1 MLFRLLSAFLLIG
14 LLALVPAFAQAPA
27 MAPALPAGQPP
38 APSVSTVIAPF
49 LAGQSPAI
57 GGDTVQLGLLN
68 AIYGPRQNGPLW
80 VDASGQPTPAALAAV
95 ALLAKADAEG
105 LPAAAYHQA
114 ALAASTA
121 PQNPQDSA
129 GFDLLLSDG
138 LAMYLHDRRVGR
150 TPVGP
155 LRDASFDEPYDVPA
169 AVLTASAASAAD
181 LDQLL
186 AGLDP
191 TLPDYAAL
199 RGALA
204 SLREQQAQHR
214 DWQPLPPGGSLKP
227 GMSAPAIAAL
237 RTRLQV
243 DPGKKPQFYDDAL
256 AGAVK
261 AFQQSHAIKDDGAV
275 GKDTRQ
281 ALDMPL
287 QGRIDEVIA
296 AMERLRWLPR
306 DLGARHVLVDVG
318 GFWVRLVD
326 NDQATLQLGIIVGT
340 NERETPTLMS
350 QIETVVVNPTW
361 TVPPT
366 IIKEDLLPKLEQN
379 PGYLAKRHIELLT
392 KNGEPASVGELRGS
406 NWSQFTFRQP
416 AGEENPLGR
425 FKLLFKNPY
434 SIYLH
439 DTPEKQKFGASLRTF
454 SSGCVRVQDVRQ
466 LVEALLAGV
475 RTSEQ
480 IDGDLEAMQ
489 TKSIRLPTAVPIY
502 IFYASVWLG
511 PQGQLIYG
519 PDLYQKDGALA
530 ASL

>member
-1 MLFRLLSAFLLIG
+1 MIRLLLLC
-14 LLALVPAFAQAPA
+14 LFAVPPVAAQTLAPP
-27 MAPALPAGQPP
+27 PP
-38 APSVSTVIAPF
+38 ATPAAVITSF
-49 LAGQSPAI
+49 LAGGNPAI
-57 GGDTVQLGLLN
+57 GADTVQLGLLN
-68 AIYGPRQNGPLW
+68 AVYGPRQNAPLW
-80 VDASGQPTPAALAAV
+80 LDAGGQPTPTALEAV
-95 ALLAKADAEG
+95 ALIGKADAEG
-105 LPAAAYHQA
+105 LRPTTYHSA
-114 ALAASTA
+114 ALAVSTTPHS
-121 PQNPQDSA
+121 PQESA

-138 LAMYLHDRRVGR
+138 IMMYMHDLRVGR

-155 LRDASFDEPYDVPA
+155 QRDATFNETYDTGA
-169 AVLTASAASAAD
+169 GLLTASAASPPD
-181 LDQLL
+181 LDSLVT
-186 AGLDP
+186 GLDP

-199 RGALA
+199 KAALA
-204 SLREQQAQHR
+204 DLRQQQTQHQE
-214 DWQPLPPGGSLKP
+214 WQPLPPGGSLKP
-227 GMSAPAIAAL
+227 GMSGPDITAL
-237 RTRLQV
+237 RARLHV

-261 AFQQSHAIKDDGAV
+261 AFQETHAIKDDGAV

-306 DLGARHVLVDVG
+306 DMGPRHVLVDVG

-326 NDQATLQLGIIVGT
+326 NDQTTLQLNVIVGT
-340 NERETPTLMS
+340 NERETPQLQS
-350 QIETVVVNPTW
+350 QINTVVVNPTW

-366 IIKEDLLPKLEQN
+366 IIKEDLLPKLEKN
-379 PGYLAKRHIELLT
+379 PGYLTTRHIELFRKGDDGLET
-392 KNGEPASVGELRGS
+392 ASVSQLRNG
-406 NWSQFTFRQP
+406 NWSQFVFRQP

-425 FKLLFKNPY
+425 FKLLFPNTY

-454 SSGCVRVQDVRQ
+454 SSGCVRVEDVRK
-466 LVEALLAGV
+466 LVEALLTGV

-489 TKSIRLPTAVPIY
+489 TKSIKLPTPVPIY

-519 PDLYQKDGALA
+519 PDLYQKDEELA
-530 ASL
+530 GSL